1 MGLKAFS
8 HALETSA
15 VGDYIAS
22 SAAAFPLLE
31 SIHVIAIVTV
41 FGTVAMMDLRL
52 LGLASTNRT
61 VTAVSHDTLR
71 LTWGAFAVALATGSL
86 LFVSRAASYTV
97 NPYFLWKMVLLLLAG
112 LNMALF
118 HAFTWRGVE
127 RWNAGSSI
135 PLAAK
140 VAGGLSLLFWV
151 AVVFCGRVIGFT
163 LGVYV

>member
-22 SAAAFPLLE
+22 SALAFPLLE

-71 LTWGAFAVALATGSL
+71 LTWGAFIVALATGSL
-86 LFVSRAASYTV
+86 LFVSRAGSYTV
-97 NPYFLWKMVLLLLAG
+97 NPYFLWKMGLILLAG

-118 HAFTWRGVE
+118 HAFTWRGVAQ
-127 RWNAGSSI
+127 WDAGASI
-135 PLAAK
+135 PPAAK
-140 VAGGLSLLFWV
+140 IAGGLSLLFWV
-151 AVVFCGRVIGFT
+151 VVVFCGRVIGFT